1 MIQKFKSEFDSRYS
15 FEKALLTGYVFSLIL
30 LLLIGYITYTQM
42 DEFKNAESLVVH
54 TVKVIRQ
61 IKEVQTMR
69 RGYEIDYLDRIM
81 AGEKN
86 VKIHLDTIYY
96 EINKLKEMMA
106 DNPEQLHTLDVLRI
120 TIEERRNHMEHFM
133 KLYRGDKAKLQ
144 AFVQNEMMSSYQ
156 QIGDLHRTMI
166 SREDSLLQKRTQ
178 DSFSQAGQ
186 TKTFISVTTL
196 LGGAILL
203 MSLIISN
210 KQVKLRNKAE
220 DDLIR
225 INEDLDMLVQKRT
238 FELEKTNE
246 SLRNEITVRVET
258 EKNLLKSQDR
268 VQRLFETDLM
278 GTFISDLEN
287 GVIPEANE
295 AFLKLMGYSKDDLPI
310 KWDTI
315 LSHKDLNATD
325 GRVFSLKKSGFIEPT
340 ERVYIHKNGN
350 RINLIVG
357 AAVLPE
363 EENKVIAFALDI
375 TKEKILQK
383 EFEEVNK
390 RLHLALKASKAA
402 EWEWDLVNNKI
413 HWSEDLYYMFGKNKE
428 EFNPTISGWT
438 TLVFTDD
445 RERVNEAYKDSY
457 KNKTNL
463 DVEFRVLKEDGSISW
478 LNFTGRFYL
487 NELEIPIIM
496 SGLCIDITLKKKD
509 EALIHLQNSVSK
521 AIAQAEMD
529 SEAPDDI
536 FIKIL
541 NSVCSVINFEL
552 GKFWLK
558 ENDTDKYIQK
568 SILNKISLQEP
579 DTSSFS
585 LMNDVESD
593 KQYVWKCFQD
603 KKVKTGFG
611 LPVFVND
618 ELYGII
624 ECFSKFNIEEEP
636 KLKDLLISISNQIGS
651 YVEKRLAEI
660 QLKEAK
666 DNLEIKVEERTA
678 ALNNVLI
685 SLREEV
691 EIRIQKEE
699 ELKRLYY
706 ELREMQKEMVHQE
719 KLTALGRFAS
729 GIAHEIRN
737 PLANISSLAQF
748 MAKSKTLDDKAKER
762 LDYILI
768 NINLANKII
777 KDLLQFASPDDIN
790 FKEGNINKVLNE
802 LYESVRSRC
811 EDKNINLEISLDQSI
826 PEFEINEEKLYS
838 AILNFIT
845 NSIDAVPE
853 GGTVEI
859 KSELDGDN
867 VEITVADTG
876 SGIPVEN
883 LDKIFEPFFTTKDE
897 GTGLGMGLAYSIVK
911 SHRGDIKITSEV
923 NKGTIIKIILPLKI

>member
-1 MIQKFKSEFDSRYS
+1 
-15 FEKALLTGYVFSLIL
+15 
-30 LLLIGYITYTQM
+30 M
-42 DEFKNAESLVVH
+42 DEFKNAEALVVN

-61 IKEVQTMR
+61 IKEVQIMR
-69 RGYEIDYLDRIM
+69 RGYEVDYLDKIL
-81 AGEKN
+81 AGQKN

-96 EINKLKEMMA
+96 EMNKLKEMLE
-106 DNPEQLHTLDVLRI
+106 DNPDQLNTLYELKI
-120 TIEERRNHMEHFM
+120 IIEERRNHIEKFM

-144 AFVQNEMMSSYQ
+144 DFVQNEMLGSYK
-156 QIGDLHRTMI
+156 QISDLHSIMI
-166 SREDSLLQKRTQ
+166 AREDSLLQKRTEE
-178 DSFSQAGQ
+178 SFSQAGQ
-186 TKTFISVTTL
+186 TKTFITVTTL

-220 DDLIR
+220 DDLIK

-238 FELEKTNE
+238 YELEKTNE
-246 SLRNEITVRVET
+246 SLRNEISVRVET
-258 EKNLLKSQDR
+258 ERNLLKSQDR
-268 VQRLFETDLM
+268 VKRLFETDLM

-295 AFLKLMGYSKDDLPI
+295 AFLKMMGCSKDDLPI

-315 LSHKDLNATD
+315 LSREDLNTVE
-325 GRVFSLKKSGFIEPT
+325 GRVFSIGKNGIIEPT
-340 ERVYIHKNGN
+340 ERVYLHKNGN
-350 RINLIVG
+350 KVNLIVG

-413 HWSEDLYYMFGKNKE
+413 HWSNDLYYMFGKNKE
-428 EFNPTISGWT
+428 EFNPIISGWT
-438 TLVFTDD
+438 NLVFEDD
-445 RERVNEAYKDSY
+445 RKRVNEAYENSY

-463 DVEFRVLKEDGSISW
+463 NLEFRVLKEDGTISW
-478 LNFTGRFYL
+478 LNFSGRFYL

-496 SGLCIDITLKKKD
+496 SGLCLDITFKKKD

-521 AIAQAEMD
+521 AIAVEEMK
-529 SEAPDDI
+529 SEAPDEI
-536 FIKIL
+536 FVKIL
-541 NSVCSVINFEL
+541 NSLCSVINFEI

-558 ENDTDKYIQK
+558 RVNTNQYTQR
-568 SILNKISLQEP
+568 SALNKISEDEF
-579 DTSSFS
+579 DTTLFS
-585 LMNDVESD
+585 LKSEVESS
-593 KQYVWKCFQD
+593 KQYVWKSFDD

-611 LPVFVND
+611 LPVFVNN

-624 ECFSKFNIEEEP
+624 ECLSKFNIEEEP
-636 KLKDLLISISNQIGS
+636 KLKDLLISIANQIGS
-651 YVEKRLAEI
+651 YIEKRLAEI

-678 ALNNVLI
+678 ALNDVLL

-790 FKEGNINKVLNE
+790 FKEGNINKVLTE
-802 LYESVRSRC
+802 LYESVKSRC
-811 EDKNINLEISLDQSI
+811 EDKNIKLEVSLEPSI
-826 PEFEINEEKLYS
+826 PKFEINEEKLYS

-859 KSELDGDN
+859 KSGIEEDN
-867 VEITVADTG
+867 VEVTVTDTG

-911 SHRGDIKITSEV
+911 SHGGDIKITSEI
-923 NKGTIIKIILPLKI
+923 NKGTIVKIILPLKI